1 MQAEPPTM
9 SAATVDPAAPTP
21 DAAKVRVPSSL
32 PGQRSG
38 ANRAVKCRSCLGWD
52 TMRMPGRSAARPATR
67 VTASIT

>member
-1 MQAEPPTM
+1 MLAEPPTM
-9 SAATVDPAAPTP
+9 SAATVDPAAPTL

-52 TMRMPGRSAARPATR
+52 AMRMPGRSADRPTIR